1 MLRDLA
7 FILPDNGEDD
17 IFVHYSAI
25 NVEGYKT
32 LKAGQ
37 YVSFDTERGV
47 KGLHAVNI
55 QPVETSVDEPE
66 DDPTLIQ
73 DLAMEGGVSL
83 TAKSLII
90 SLLKAGYHKKP
101 GAT

>member
-1 MLRDLA
+1 MSSKGTIKWFSNA
-7 FILPDNGEDD
+7 KGFGFILPDNGEDD

-25 NVEGYKT
+25 NMEGYKT

-55 QPVETSVDEPE
+55 RPVDTTVEPE
-66 DDPTLIQ
+66 DDPTMMHN
-73 DLAMEGGVSL
+73 LAMEGGI
-83 TAKSLII
+83 A
-90 SLLKAGYHKKP
+90 
-101 GAT
+101 

>member
-25 NVEGYKT
+25 NMEGYKT

-55 QPVETSVDEPE
+55 QPVDTTVEPE
-66 DDPTLIQ
+66 DDPTMMHN
-73 DLAMEGGVSL
+73 LAMEGGI
-83 TAKSLII
+83 A
-90 SLLKAGYHKKP
+90 
-101 GAT
+101 